1 MKGPGWQRA
10 RGSRNQGGREGQR
23 NQEGSRTVFASGA
36 RGAGICSS
44 GKQHQVRLLQGCVKT
59 LNPSLGRKSGNDIPT
74 DWAAKAVSLQM
85 LEGDWKEMQ
94 LDA

>member
-1 MKGPGWQRA
+1 MNP
-10 RGSRNQGGREGQR
+10 
-23 NQEGSRTVFASGA
+23 EGSSTVFASGV
-36 RGAGICSS
+36 RGAGICSG
-44 GKQHQVRLLQGCVKT
+44 GKQNQVCFFRGCVKT

-74 DWAAKAVSLQM
+74 DWAAEAVSLQM